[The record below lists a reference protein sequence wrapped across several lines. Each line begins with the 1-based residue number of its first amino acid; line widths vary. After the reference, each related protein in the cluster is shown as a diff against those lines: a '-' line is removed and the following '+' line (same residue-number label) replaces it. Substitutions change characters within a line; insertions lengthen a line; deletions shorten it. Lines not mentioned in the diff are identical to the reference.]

1 MKPRSNGASKSFF
14 EWMQLPNPK
23 IYKLQFSLTCEIT
36 LGGKSLHTSSF
47 LCCSPHTG
55 RRCRVRWALGLDCFW
70 WSLISQILNCMS
82 CFFPWLAACPAGRW
96 LGLTSGW
103 QGAAVLRAGLVMGAG
118 GILENGAHAH
128 ALPGAPWKACREP
141 LLYLISK
148 VL

>member
-1 MKPRSNGASKSFF
+1 
-14 EWMQLPNPK
+14 
-23 IYKLQFSLTCEIT
+23 
-36 LGGKSLHTSSF
+36 
-47 LCCSPHTG
+47 
-55 RRCRVRWALGLDCFW
+55 
-70 WSLISQILNCMS
+70 MS
-82 CFFPWLAACPAGRW
+82 CFFPWLVARPAGRW

-118 GILENGAHAH
+118 GSLENGAHAH